1 MKKVF
6 GLFLSLIVLMGLSAC
21 EKGYSTLT
29 FVASGE
35 SSVTLVKVGEPF
47 DISLEYSMDGKNWK
61 PYTIGETIFLLED
74 KLSFRAEESG
84 NKRFSKDKDDY
95 YQFRI
100 SGDIDAKGSIMSL
113 LDRSDR
119 KDTVPS
125 YAFFNLFRDCTGLT
139 KAPALPATALA
150 EGCYSGMFSGCTSL
164 TKVPALP
171 ATVLALTCYCDMFTG
186 CTNLK
191 KAPVLPATEMA
202 SSCYYDMFSGCT
214 SLKKAPALPAT
225 ELAWGCYEGMFY
237 GCTSLKKAPALP
249 AMELAVSCYRSMFI
263 GCTSL
268 KKAPVLPATELVMYC
283 YSSMFYGCKSLNY
296 VKAMFINNRPS
307 LGATSYWLWGV
318 SPTGTFVKSK
328 DATWDV
334 RGSSGIP
341 DGWNVVT
348 E

>member
-100 SGDIDAKGSIMSL
+100 SGDIAAKGSIMSL

-139 KAPALPATALA
+139 KAPALLATALA

-164 TKVPALP
+164 KKAPVLP

-186 CTNLK
+186 CT
-191 KAPVLPATEMA
+191 
-202 SSCYYDMFSGCT
+202 
-214 SLKKAPALPAT
+214 SLKKAPA
-225 ELAWGCYEGMFY
+225 
-237 GCTSLKKAPALP
+237 
-249 AMELAVSCYRSMFI
+249 
-263 GCTSL
+263 
-268 KKAPVLPATELVMYC
+268 LPATELVMYC

-318 SPTGTFVKSK
+318 SLTGTFVKSK